1 MISLKLAVCREL
13 NEHMRFKLRISRI
26 LQNIAPIDY
35 YGLEFNYP
43 SLKIYKEI
51 YNYQYKRDYF
61 EFIKNTTY
69 SNSLSDFIE
78 DCDSIRTMSRFKRT
92 TGRICNQIVLDNY
105 ENTSIKNKVKR

>member
-26 LQNIAPIDY
+26 LQNIAPIAY
-35 YGLEFNYP
+35 YGFEFNYP
-43 SLKIYKEI
+43 SLKIYK
-51 YNYQYKRDYF
+51 YQYKDNYLESIR
-61 EFIKNTTY
+61 NTNY
-69 SNSLSDFIE
+69 NNSLYDFIE
-78 DCDSIRTMSRFKRT
+78 DCDSIHTMSRFKRT